1 MTIYRARREEA
12 LASFHG
18 GVAVIPS
25 ATTQLRN
32 RDTEHPFR
40 QNSDFYYLTGFNE
53 PDAVLVLAPEHK
65 EHRTVL
71 FLRDRDRAMEIW
83 NGRRLG
89 VEAAAETLRVDIAYP
104 IDALAEQLPKY
115 LCNVETLYYKLG
127 NERIDSPLRV
137 ALADA
142 RTMTRRS
149 GFAPDTIAD
158 PSLALHALRQIKNA
172 HEIAILRRS
181 AEITARGHIAAM
193 RATRPGLYEYEI
205 EAILE
210 YEFQRAGAQRV
221 AYESIVA
228 SGDNA
233 TILHYVDN
241 RDKLVDGALLLI
253 DAACEYDYYATDVTR
268 TWPVNGRFT
277 PEQRAIYE
285 IVLASQLAAIDAV
298 QPGKPQRAFHNAAV
312 RVITEGLIELGLLCG
327 SLDENLERET
337 YREYYMHGTGHW
349 LGMDVHDVGRYRDL
363 SDTPLT
369 LEPGMVTTVEPGIY
383 VQRDAD
389 CDDRFRGIG
398 VRIEDD
404 LLVTES
410 GNENLTSAI
419 PKAID
424 ELEAIIGSCELE
436 YSGQRGSSAAI

>member
-1 MTIYRARREEA
+1 MTIYQARREEA
-12 LASFHG
+12 LAAFHG

-25 ATTQLRN
+25 ATTVLRN
-32 RDTEHPFR
+32 HDTEYEFR
-40 QNSDFYYLTGFNE
+40 QNSDFFYLTGFDE
-53 PDAVLVLAPEHK
+53 PDAVLVLAPEQK
-65 EHRTVL
+65 EHQMVL
-71 FLRDRDRAMEIW
+71 FLRDRDRALEIW
-83 NGRRLG
+83 NGHRLG
-89 VEAAAETLRVDIAYP
+89 VVAAAEKLGLDIAYP
-104 IDALAEQLPKY
+104 IDSLSEHLPKY
-115 LCNVETLYYKLG
+115 LCNVETLYYALG
-127 NERIDSPLRV
+127 NERTDSSVRA
-137 ALADA
+137 ALATA
-142 RTMTRRS
+142 RAMTRRS

-158 PSLALHALRQIKNA
+158 PSPALHALRQIKSA
-172 HEIAILRRS
+172 HEIDLMRRS
-181 AEITARGHIAAM
+181 AEITAQGHIAAM

-205 EAILE
+205 EAVLE
-210 YEFQRAGAQRV
+210 YEFRRAGAQRA

-233 TILHYVDN
+233 TILHYTDN

-277 PEQRAIYE
+277 AEQRAIYE
-285 IVLASQLAAIDAV
+285 IVLAAQYASINAV
-298 QPGKPQRAFHNAAV
+298 QPGKPQRAFHHAAV
-312 RVITEGLIELGLLCG
+312 RVITEGLIDIGLLHG
-327 SLDENLERET
+327 SVDENLERET

-349 LGMDVHDVGRYRDL
+349 LGMDVHDVGRYRNL
-363 SDTPLT
+363 TDTPIM

-383 VQRDAD
+383 VQRDTD
-389 CDDRFRGIG
+389 CDERFRGIG

-419 PKAID
+419 PKSID

-436 YSGQRGSSAAI
+436 FSGQRGS

>member
-1 MTIYRARREEA
+1 MTIYQARREEA

-25 ATTQLRN
+25 ATTVLRN
-32 RDTEHPFR
+32 HDTEYKFR
-40 QNSDFYYLTGFNE
+40 QNSDFYYLTGFDE

-89 VEAAAETLRVDIAYP
+89 VEAAAGTLGVDIAFP
-104 IDALAEQLPKY
+104 IDALAEHLPNY
-115 LCNVETLYYKLG
+115 LCNVETLYYALG
-127 NERIDSPLRV
+127 NERTDACMRA
-137 ALADA
+137 ALSDA
-142 RTMTRRS
+142 RALTRRA
-149 GFAPDTIAD
+149 GFAPDTVAD
-158 PSLALHALRQIKNA
+158 PSLALHALRQVKST
-172 HEIAILRRS
+172 HEAALMRRS

-205 EAILE
+205 EAVLE
-210 YEFQRAGAQRV
+210 YEFRREGAQRV

-233 TILHYVDN
+233 TILHYTEN
-241 RDKLVDGALLLI
+241 RDKLVDGALLLV

-277 PEQRAIYE
+277 PEQRAIYD
-285 IVLASQLAAIDAV
+285 IVLAAQLAAIDAV
-298 QPGKPQRAFHNAAV
+298 QPGKPQRAFHHAAV
-312 RVITEGLIELGLLCG
+312 RVITEGLIDLGLLRG
-327 SLDENLERET
+327 TLDENIERET

-363 SDTPLT
+363 SDTPLA

-383 VQRDAD
+383 VQRDAN

-419 PKAID
+419 PKSID

-436 YSGQRGSSAAI
+436 FSGQRGSSAAI

>member
-1 MTIYRARREEA
+1 MTIYQARREEA
-12 LASFHG
+12 LAAFHG

-25 ATTQLRN
+25 ATIVLRN
-32 RDTEHPFR
+32 HDTEYEFR
-40 QNSDFYYLTGFNE
+40 QNSDFYYLTGFDE

-71 FLRDRDRAMEIW
+71 FLRERDRTMEIW

-89 VEAAAETLRVDIAYP
+89 VETAAQTLGVDVAYP
-104 IDALAEQLPKY
+104 ISALSEHLPKY
-115 LCNVETLYYKLG
+115 LCDVETLYYALG
-127 NERIDSPLRV
+127 NERTDACMRV
-137 ALADA
+137 ALSEA
-142 RTMTRRS
+142 RAMTRRS

-158 PSLALHALRQIKNA
+158 PSPALHALRQIKSA
-172 HEIAILRRS
+172 HEIALLRRS
-181 AEITARGHIAAM
+181 AEITARGHCAAM

-205 EAILE
+205 EAVLE
-210 YEFQRAGAQRV
+210 YEFHRAGAQRE

-233 TILHYVDN
+233 TILHYREN
-241 RDKLVDGALLLI
+241 RHRLNDGALLLV
-253 DAACEYDYYATDVTR
+253 DAACEYEYYATDVTR

-277 PEQRAIYE
+277 PEQRAIYQ
-285 IVLASQLAAIDAV
+285 IVLAAQLAAIDEV
-298 QPGKPQRAFHNAAV
+298 RPGKPQRAFHHAAV
-312 RVITEGLIELGLLCG
+312 RVITEGLIDLGLLRG
-327 SLDENLERET
+327 TVDENLERET
-337 YREYYMHGTGHW
+337 YRDYYMHGTGHW
-349 LGMDVHDVGRYRDL
+349 LGIDVHDVGRYRDL

-369 LEPGMVTTVEPGIY
+369 LEPGMVTTIEPGIY

-389 CDDRFRGIG
+389 CDERFRGIG

-410 GNENLTSAI
+410 ENENLTSAI

-436 YSGQRGSSAAI
+436 FSGQRGSSAAI

>member
-1 MTIYRARREEA
+1 MTIYQLRREEA
-12 LASFHG
+12 LAAFHG

-25 ATTQLRN
+25 ATVVLRN
-32 RDTEHPFR
+32 RDTEYQFR
-40 QNSDFYYLTGFNE
+40 QNSDFYYLTGFDE

-89 VEAAAETLRVDIAYP
+89 VGAAAKTLGVDVAYS
-104 IDALAEQLPKY
+104 IDSLSEHLPKY
-115 LCNVETLYYKLG
+115 LSNVETLYYALG
-127 NERIDSPLRV
+127 NERTDSKLRM

-142 RTMTRRS
+142 RAMTRRS

-158 PSLALHALRQIKNA
+158 PSPALHALRQIKDA
-172 HEIAILRRS
+172 HEIGLLRRS
-181 AEITARGHIAAM
+181 AEITARGHVAAM
-193 RATRPGLYEYEI
+193 RATRPGLHEYEI
-205 EAILE
+205 EAVLE
-210 YEFQRAGAQRV
+210 YEFHRGGAQRI

-233 TILHYVDN
+233 TILHYGEN

-268 TWPVNGRFT
+268 TWPVNGRFS

-285 IVLASQLAAIDAV
+285 IALAAQLAAIDAV
-298 QPGKPQRAFHNAAV
+298 RPGNSQRAFHHAAV
-312 RVITEGLIELGLLCG
+312 RVITEGLIDIGLLHG
-327 SLDENLERET
+327 TVDENIERET

-369 LEPGMVTTVEPGIY
+369 LEPGMVTTIEPGIY
-383 VQRDAD
+383 VQRDGD
-389 CDDRFRGIG
+389 CDERFRGIG

-419 PKAID
+419 PKSID

-436 YSGQRGSSAAI
+436 FSGQRGSSAVI